1 MSHAIRILIPVQAAL
16 LLNSALAFAQA
27 PRETDSSRPKPVA
40 AAPGR
45 IEGSADPVDVGA
57 SISGVVEKVLVQQGD
72 KISVGQLLLRIS
84 CEEISARLQQRSAE
98 HDAAIALHTKLVNG
112 PRPQEID
119 IAIAEVKLAEARL
132 AEAQARLVRGRA
144 LVKNND
150 ISRAAYDT
158 AERDNHM
165 AESQLDSAQLRLRL
179 LRAGTRDEELAEAKA
194 RMVAAQHLVAVTE
207 AELAKC
213 EVRSSIDG
221 IVLRKHVSPGE
232 LVSVFYPKPLVTIVE
247 LRNYR
252 VRAEVDEHDV
262 ARVRVGQK
270 VEVVLNGT
278 SKEYLR
284 GYVASLAPVMG
295 RRRILTTDPAD
306 KSDRDVLEVLID
318 IDDQPKNIPIGLRA
332 SVIFY

>member
-1 MSHAIRILIPVQAAL
+1 MKRATFLIPMQAAL
-16 LLNSALAFAQA
+16 LINSALALAQTV
-27 PRETDSSRPKPVA
+27 RDSDPSRPSPVA

-72 KISVGQLLLRIS
+72 RISAEQVLVRIS
-84 CEEISARLQQRSAE
+84 CDETAARLQQRSAE
-98 HDAAIALHTKLVNG
+98 STAATALHTKLVNG

-132 AEAQARLVRGRA
+132 AEAQARIVRARA

-158 AERDNHM
+158 AERDNFM
-165 AESQLDSAQLRLRL
+165 AESQLDSARLRLRL
-179 LRAGTRDEELAEAKA
+179 LEAGTRDEELAEAKA
-194 RMVAAQHLVAVTE
+194 RMIAAQHAVAATE

-213 EVRSSIDG
+213 EIRSSIDG
-221 IVLRKHVSPGE
+221 IVLRKHVSQGE

-262 ARVRVGQK
+262 NQVRVGQK
-270 VEVVLNGT
+270 VEIVLNGV
-278 SKEYLR
+278 SKEHLR
-284 GYVASLAPVMG
+284 GRVASLAPVMG
-295 RRRILTTDPAD
+295 RRKILTSDPAD

-318 IDDQPKNIPIGLRA
+318 IDDQPKNMPIGLRA